1 MNNEESIRRL
11 EEIAEKLEAQNID
24 IDEATKLFE
33 EGVGIIKLNYEQL
46 NAALSSKRAVT
57 SATALSND
65 VLKPSVTV
73 SLLPS
78 VKIPSSAL
86 VLKYKLP

>member
-46 NAALSSKRAVT
+46 K
-57 SATALSND
+57 SA
-65 VLKPSVTV
+65 
-73 SLLPS
+73 
-78 VKIPSSAL
+78 SAK
-86 VLKYKLP
+86 VVV